1 MGYIYYPLLCIKVH
15 NNIFFI
21 FPKTRSVKMTKG
33 VIGPNK
39 KDSKNSEKLQNC
51 LLKLENVLHNRW
63 RLLQHSSM
71 NSVLSLIWAV
81 LTGSAL
87 YQLKSSL
94 EQQCDC
100 SEIDFREI
108 CQGRVN
114 QQVIILR
121 TTFIGEQ
128 SKTQWDLVGAQKEKK
143 NMLHL

>member
-1 MGYIYYPLLCIKVH
+1 
-15 NNIFFI
+15 
-21 FPKTRSVKMTKG
+21 MTKG

-121 TTFIGEQ
+121 TTSLHTFNIHLR
-128 SKTQWDLVGAQKEKK
+128 SLCKAQKDCAQERTFNWK
-143 NMLHL
+143 NPLCPRHADKVVSLTVKCLSLS